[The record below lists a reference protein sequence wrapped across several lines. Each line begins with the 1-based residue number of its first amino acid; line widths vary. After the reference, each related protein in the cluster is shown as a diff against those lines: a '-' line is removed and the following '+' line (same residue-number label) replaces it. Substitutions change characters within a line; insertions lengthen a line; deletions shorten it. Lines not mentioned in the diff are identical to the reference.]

1 MTYTARDAS
10 VVDPGGPGGPGG
22 PGNGNGDDRG
32 PGRRDDPASDASGD
46 AEART
51 GRRHLTYNPALDG
64 IRGLAV
70 GAVLLFHGGFSWA
83 RGGFLGVSTFFTLSG
98 FLITSLLV
106 VEFGRNRR
114 VKLTA
119 FWARRL
125 RRLLPASA
133 VTLAL
138 LLLSL
143 VVLNESWEPTLP
155 GDVIACV
162 LNVANW
168 RFLFA
173 DRSYAELFASPS
185 PALHFWSLAIEEQ
198 FYWVFPL
205 LTAGVLVAARGSLRI
220 YAAVLAGFLVLSGV
234 LTLAYRDTPNTVY
247 YSTPIRMGE
256 ILVGALL
263 AVALAEGRM
272 AGLKRWAPLLGL
284 VGAVALAASGW
295 AWWNLEQD
303 TPSLYKGGLLVYAL
317 VSGAL
322 VLSAC
327 VEGPVKRLLSFEP
340 LRLLGVVSYGVYL
353 FHWPLFLLLDE
364 ARVDGW
370 LDPFNLHLRGTS
382 LFALRIA
389 VTLVAAIVSYRFLE
403 QPIRNGQRPRL
414 TKAPLMAAGTVAA
427 IVVAALVIPKVWEPP
442 LNDFEKIAAAQERIQ
457 SRIDAVPTSVPRV
470 MFFGDSTAMMASGGV
485 GAWGLDSG
493 ELVVPD
499 HATELGC
506 SIGRGGERRQYGEE
520 STIPAGCDW
529 SVTWAA
535 ALDRHPET
543 KVAVVM
549 TGTWDVIDRKIPG
562 DAVWRGPGDPLYD
575 QFLSSEIGSA
585 MDLLRSRNVTV
596 VWLTTP
602 PLDFGRG
609 KTPRPELDPADA
621 AARVDRLNQLIRD
634 RAALYSDGVGV
645 VEFGDYIAGLPP
657 DEDARIRSDGVHLN
671 MADSEGVAEDWLG
684 PEILRV
690 AVAAGAVL

>member
-1 MTYTARDAS
+1 VVRELVTAAVPDAS
-10 VVDPGGPGGPGG
+10 VAVDAPAG
-22 PGNGNGDDRG
+22 GNGH
-32 PGRRDDPASDASGD
+32 DPAAAESG
-46 AEART
+46 EAGH
-51 GRRHLTYNPALDG
+51 GRRHLAYNPALDG

-83 RGGFLGVSTFFTLSG
+83 RGGYLGVSTFFTLSG

-106 VEFGRNRR
+106 VEFGRSRR
-114 VKLTA
+114 IGLTA

-143 VVLNESWEPTLP
+143 VVMNEDWEGTVP
-155 GDVIACV
+155 GDVIASA

-185 PALHFWSLAIEEQ
+185 PVLHFWSLAIEEQ

-205 LTAGVLVAARGSLRI
+205 LTAGVLVAAKGSLRV
-220 YAAVLAGFLVLSGV
+220 YAAVLGGLLVLSGV
-234 LTLAYRDTPNTVY
+234 LTLLYSDSPDTVY

-256 ILVGALL
+256 ILVGSLL
-263 AVALAEGRM
+263 AVALAEGRT
-272 AGLKRWAPLLGL
+272 AGLRRWAPWVGL
-284 VGAVALAASGW
+284 AGAVALAMSAW
-295 AWWNLEQD
+295 AWWNVEQS
-303 TPSLYKGGLLVYAL
+303 TTVLSEGGLLVYAL

-327 VEGPVKRLLSFEP
+327 VDGPVRRLLAFEP
-340 LRLLGVVSYGVYL
+340 LRLLGVISYGAYL

-364 ARVDGW
+364 QRVDGW
-370 LDPFNLHLRGTS
+370 LDPFNLRLRGVG
-382 LFALRIA
+382 LFALR
-389 VTLVAAIVSYRFLE
+389 LVATLALAIASYHLLE
-403 QPIRNGQRPRL
+403 RPIRNGERPKL
-414 TKAPLMAAGTVAA
+414 AAPPLLAAGTVAA
-427 IVVAALVIPKVWEPP
+427 LVVAALVIPKVWEPP
-442 LNDFEKIAAAQERIQ
+442 LDDFESIAAAQARIQ
-457 SRIDAVPTSVPRV
+457 AEIDAVPASVPRV
-470 MFFGDSTAMMASGGV
+470 MFFGDSTAMMASAGV

-506 SIGRGGERRQYGEE
+506 SIGRGGERRQYGEV
-520 STIPAGCDW
+520 TTVPPGCDW
-529 SVTWAA
+529 ATTWLAP
-535 ALDRHPET
+535 LDRHAET

-562 DAVWRGPGDPLYD
+562 DATWRGPGDPVYD
-575 QFLSSEIGSA
+575 QFLSGEIGAA

-609 KTPRPELDPADA
+609 VVPRPEPDPVDA
-621 AARVDRLNQLIRD
+621 AARVARLNQLIRD
-634 RAALYSDGVGV
+634 QAAAHVGV
-645 VEFGDYIAGLPP
+645 AVAEFGDYIAGLPP
-657 DEDARIRSDGVHLN
+657 EDDARIRSDGVHLDLGD
-671 MADSEGVAEDWLG
+671 AAEVATDWLG
-684 PEILRV
+684 PEILR
-690 AVAAGAVL
+690 AAAGAGADVTPPVSGN

>member
-1 MTYTARDAS
+1 VTTTTPGTRVAVDGD
-10 VVDPGGPGGPGG
+10 VDPTATGIDLAPG
-22 PGNGNGDDRG
+22 D
-32 PGRRDDPASDASGD
+32 
-46 AEART
+46 EART

-83 RGGFLGVSTFFTLSG
+83 RGGYLGVSTFFTLSG

-106 VEFGRNRR
+106 VEFGRSRR
-114 VKLTA
+114 VRLTA

-138 LLLSL
+138 LLLS
-143 VVLNESWEPTLP
+143 VVVMNESWEESVP
-155 GDVIACV
+155 GDVIAAA

-185 PALHFWSLAIEEQ
+185 PVLHFWSLAIEEQ

-205 LTAGVLVAARGSLRI
+205 VTAAVMVAAKGSLRV
-220 YAAVLAGFLVLSGV
+220 YGAVLAGLLVLSGV
-234 LTLAYRDTPNTVY
+234 LTLAFRETPNTVY

-256 ILVGALL
+256 ILVGSLL

-272 AGLKRWAPLLGL
+272 SALRRWAPLIGL
-284 VGAVALAASGW
+284 AGAAALAVSAW
-295 AWWNLEQD
+295 AWWNVEQS
-303 TPSLYKGGLLVYAL
+303 TPSLSKGGLLVYGL
-317 VSGAL
+317 VSGVL

-327 VEGPVKRLLSFEP
+327 VDGPVRRALSFEP
-340 LRLLGVVSYGVYL
+340 LRLLGVISYGVYL

-364 ARVDGW
+364 PRVDGW
-370 LDPFNLHLRGTS
+370 LEPFNLQPRGAG
-382 LFALRIA
+382 LFAVRLA
-389 VTLVAAIVSYRFLE
+389 VTLAVAVASYHLLE
-403 QPIRNGQRPRL
+403 QPIRNGTRPRL
-414 TKAPLMAAGTVAA
+414 VRPPLLAAGTVAGL
-427 IVVAALVIPKVWEPP
+427 VVAALVIPKVWDPP
-442 LNDFEKIAAAQERIQ
+442 LDDFEKIAAAQARIQ
-457 SRIDAVPTSVPRV
+457 ARIDAVPASVPRV
-470 MFFGDSTAMMASGGV
+470 MFFGDSTAMMASAGV
-485 GAWGLDSG
+485 GAWGLDTG

-520 STIPAGCDW
+520 STIPEGCDW
-529 SVTWAA
+529 AVTWLA

-562 DAVWRGPGDPLYD
+562 DALWRGPGDPIYD
-575 QFLSSEIGSA
+575 QFLSQEIGAA

-609 KTPRPELDPADA
+609 KVPRPEPDPSDA
-621 AARVDRLNQLIRD
+621 AARVDRVNQLIRD
-634 RAALYSDGVGV
+634 QAAAHQGVAV
-645 VEFGDYIAGLPP
+645 VEFGDYIAGLPA
-657 DEDARIRSDGVHLN
+657 DEDADVRSDGVHLD
-671 MADSEGVAEDWLG
+671 MEDAEGVATDWLG
-684 PEILRV
+684 DEILRA
-690 AVAAGAVL
+690 AVAAGADLSGDDSAN